1 MLLYFHYC
9 PRDNFIIADY
19 MRGYVY
25 LQIICLFSLF
35 FPRLSLSDLPV
46 SWVVYKNWKIRTKN
60 YRSVFTRNVL
70 FISEYSLSGND
81 NSQKS
86 RERKETIFIL
96 LSTTPAHLQTNLD
109 IYLQLCIWDG
119 CHIFLIA
126 PLAIRILL
134 LDEICCL
141 IKLPFDWFMMERSFL
156 LFYLAIFFWVDFI
169 AVWHREAFL
178 LRNLSLGQKFF
189 SSWELLHPLRNLSPP
204 EKLFH
209 REDIF
214 FKFCVL
220 SLKV

>member
-86 RERKETIFIL
+86 RERKETIFTL
-96 LSTTPAHLQTNLD
+96 LSTTPAQLQTNLD
-109 IYLQLCIWDG
+109 IYFQLCMWHC

-126 PLAIRILL
+126 PLAIRTLL
-134 LDEICCL
+134 LDEIL
-141 IKLPFDWFMMERSFL
+141 IPYWITIWLIYDGMFIFFV
-156 LFYLAIFFWVDFI
+156 FYLTIFFLFVFI
-169 AVWHREAFL
+169 AVWYRETFS
-178 LRNLSLGQKFF
+178 LRNFSLDEKFF
-189 SSWELLHPLRNLSPP
+189 SRW
-204 EKLFH
+204 
-209 REDIF
+209 
-214 FKFCVL
+214 
-220 SLKV
+220 

>member
-60 YRSVFTRNVL
+60 YRSVFTRNAL

-96 LSTTPAHLQTNLD
+96 LSTTPAQLQTNLD
-109 IYLQLCIWDG
+109 IYFQLCMWHC

-126 PLAIRILL
+126 PLAIRTLL
-134 LDEICCL
+134 LDEIL
-141 IKLPFDWFMMERSFL
+141 IPYWITIWLIYDGMFIFFV
-156 LFYLAIFFWVDFI
+156 FYLTIFFLFVFI
-169 AVWHREAFL
+169 AVWYRETFS
-178 LRNLSLGQKFF
+178 LRNFSLDEKFF
-189 SSWELLHPLRNLSPP
+189 SRW
-204 EKLFH
+204 
-209 REDIF
+209 
-214 FKFCVL
+214 
-220 SLKV
+220 

>member
-96 LSTTPAHLQTNLD
+96 LSTTPAQLQTNLD
-109 IYLQLCIWDG
+109 IYFQLCMWHC

-126 PLAIRILL
+126 PLAIRTLL
-134 LDEICCL
+134 LDEIL
-141 IKLPFDWFMMERSFL
+141 IPYWITIWLIYDGMFIFFV
-156 LFYLAIFFWVDFI
+156 FYLTVFFLFVFI
-169 AVWHREAFL
+169 AVWYRETFS
-178 LRNLSLGQKFF
+178 LRNFSLDEKFF
-189 SSWELLHPLRNLSPP
+189 SRW
-204 EKLFH
+204 
-209 REDIF
+209 
-214 FKFCVL
+214 
-220 SLKV
+220 

>member
-19 MRGYVY
+19 MRGYGY

-96 LSTTPAHLQTNLD
+96 LSTTPAQLQTNLD
-109 IYLQLCIWDG
+109 IYFQLCMWHC

-126 PLAIRILL
+126 PLAIRTLL
-134 LDEICCL
+134 LDEIL
-141 IKLPFDWFMMERSFL
+141 IPYWITIWLIYDGMFIFFV
-156 LFYLAIFFWVDFI
+156 FYLTIFFLFVFI
-169 AVWHREAFL
+169 AVWYRETFS
-178 LRNLSLGQKFF
+178 LRNFSLDEKFF
-189 SSWELLHPLRNLSPP
+189 SRW
-204 EKLFH
+204 
-209 REDIF
+209 
-214 FKFCVL
+214 
-220 SLKV
+220 

>member
-96 LSTTPAHLQTNLD
+96 LSTTPAQLQTNLD
-109 IYLQLCIWDG
+109 IYFQLCMWHC

-126 PLAIRILL
+126 PLAIRTLL
-134 LDEICCL
+134 LDEIL
-141 IKLPFDWFMMERSFL
+141 IPYWITIWLIYDGMFIFFV
-156 LFYLAIFFWVDFI
+156 FYLTIFFLFVFI
-169 AVWHREAFL
+169 AVWYRETFS
-178 LRNLSLGQKFF
+178 LRNFSLDEKFF
-189 SSWELLHPLRNLSPP
+189 SRW
-204 EKLFH
+204 
-209 REDIF
+209 
-214 FKFCVL
+214 
-220 SLKV
+220 

>member
-35 FPRLSLSDLPV
+35 FPSLSLSDLPV

-96 LSTTPAHLQTNLD
+96 LSTTPAQLQTNLD
-109 IYLQLCIWDG
+109 IYFQLCMWHC

-126 PLAIRILL
+126 PLAIRTLL
-134 LDEICCL
+134 LDEIL
-141 IKLPFDWFMMERSFL
+141 IPYWITIWLIYDGMFIFFV
-156 LFYLAIFFWVDFI
+156 FYLTIFFLFVFI
-169 AVWHREAFL
+169 AVWYRETFS
-178 LRNLSLGQKFF
+178 LRNFSLDEKFF
-189 SSWELLHPLRNLSPP
+189 SRW
-204 EKLFH
+204 
-209 REDIF
+209 
-214 FKFCVL
+214 
-220 SLKV
+220 

>member
-1 MLLYFHYC
+1 M
-9 PRDNFIIADY
+9 
-19 MRGYVY
+19 
-25 LQIICLFSLF
+25 
-35 FPRLSLSDLPV
+35 SLSTQCFF
-46 SWVVYKNWKIRTKN
+46 SNRVVLHRQWQ
-60 YRSVFTRNVL
+60 FT
-70 FISEYSLSGND
+70 EKQG
-81 NSQKS
+81 K
-86 RERKETIFIL
+86 EETIIIL

-156 LFYLAIFFWVDFI
+156 LFYMAIFFWVDFI

-189 SSWELLHPLRNLSPP
+189 SSWELFHPLRNLSPP

>member
-96 LSTTPAHLQTNLD
+96 LSTTPAQLQTNLD
-109 IYLQLCIWDG
+109 IYFQLCMWHC

-126 PLAIRILL
+126 PLAIRTLL
-134 LDEICCL
+134 LDEIL
-141 IKLPFDWFMMERSFL
+141 IPYWITIWLIYDGMFIFFV
-156 LFYLAIFFWVDFI
+156 FYLTIFFLFVFI
-169 AVWHREAFL
+169 AIWYRETFS
-178 LRNLSLGQKFF
+178 LRNFSLDEKFF
-189 SSWELLHPLRNLSPP
+189 SRW
-204 EKLFH
+204 
-209 REDIF
+209 
-214 FKFCVL
+214 
-220 SLKV
+220 

>member
-9 PRDNFIIADY
+9 PRDNFKIADY

-25 LQIICLFSLF
+25 LQIICLFPLF

-96 LSTTPAHLQTNLD
+96 LSTTPAQLQTNLD
-109 IYLQLCIWDG
+109 IYFQLCMWHG

-126 PLAIRILL
+126 PLAIRTLQ
-134 LDEICCL
+134 LDEIL
-141 IKLPFDWFMMERSFL
+141 IPYWITIWLIYDGMFIFFV
-156 LFYLAIFFWVDFI
+156 FYLTIFFLFVFI
-169 AVWHREAFL
+169 AVWYRETFS
-178 LRNLSLGQKFF
+178 LRNFSLDEKFF
-189 SSWELLHPLRNLSPP
+189 SRW
-204 EKLFH
+204 
-209 REDIF
+209 
-214 FKFCVL
+214 
-220 SLKV
+220 

>member
-9 PRDNFIIADY
+9 PRYNFIIADY

-96 LSTTPAHLQTNLD
+96 LSTTPAQLQTNLD
-109 IYLQLCIWDG
+109 IYFQLCMWHC

-126 PLAIRILL
+126 PLAIWTLL
-134 LDEICCL
+134 LDEIL
-141 IKLPFDWFMMERSFL
+141 IPYWITIWLIYDGMFIFFV
-156 LFYLAIFFWVDFI
+156 FYLTIFFLFVFI
-169 AVWHREAFL
+169 AVWYRETFS
-178 LRNLSLGQKFF
+178 LRNFSLDEKFF
-189 SSWELLHPLRNLSPP
+189 SRW
-204 EKLFH
+204 
-209 REDIF
+209 
-214 FKFCVL
+214 
-220 SLKV
+220 

>member
-19 MRGYVY
+19 MRGYGY

-96 LSTTPAHLQTNLD
+96 LSTTPAQLQTNLD
-109 IYLQLCIWDG
+109 IYFQLCMWHG

-126 PLAIRILL
+126 PLAIRTLL
-134 LDEICCL
+134 LDEIL
-141 IKLPFDWFMMERSFL
+141 IPYWITIWLIYNGMFIFFG
-156 LFYLAIFFWVDFI
+156 FYLTIFFLFVFI
-169 AVWHREAFL
+169 AVWYRETFS
-178 LRNLSLGQKFF
+178 LRNFSLDEKFF
-189 SSWELLHPLRNLSPP
+189 SRW
-204 EKLFH
+204 
-209 REDIF
+209 
-214 FKFCVL
+214 
-220 SLKV
+220 

>member
-35 FPRLSLSDLPV
+35 FPRLSLSNLPV

-96 LSTTPAHLQTNLD
+96 LSTTPAQLQTNLD
-109 IYLQLCIWDG
+109 IYFQLCMWHC

-126 PLAIRILL
+126 PLAIRTLL
-134 LDEICCL
+134 LDEIL
-141 IKLPFDWFMMERSFL
+141 IPYWITIWLIYDGMFIFFV
-156 LFYLAIFFWVDFI
+156 FYLTIFFLFVFI
-169 AVWHREAFL
+169 AVWYRETFS
-178 LRNLSLGQKFF
+178 LRNFSLDEKFF
-189 SSWELLHPLRNLSPP
+189 SRW
-204 EKLFH
+204 
-209 REDIF
+209 
-214 FKFCVL
+214 
-220 SLKV
+220 

>member
-9 PRDNFIIADY
+9 PRDNFIMADY

-96 LSTTPAHLQTNLD
+96 LSTTPAQLQTNLD
-109 IYLQLCIWDG
+109 IYFQLCMWHC

-126 PLAIRILL
+126 PLAIRTLL
-134 LDEICCL
+134 LDEIL
-141 IKLPFDWFMMERSFL
+141 IPYWITIWLIYDGMFIFFV
-156 LFYLAIFFWVDFI
+156 FYLTIFFLFVFI
-169 AVWHREAFL
+169 AVWYRETFS
-178 LRNLSLGQKFF
+178 LRNFSLDEKFF
-189 SSWELLHPLRNLSPP
+189 SRW
-204 EKLFH
+204 
-209 REDIF
+209 
-214 FKFCVL
+214 
-220 SLKV
+220 

>member
-96 LSTTPAHLQTNLD
+96 LSTTPAQLQTNLD
-109 IYLQLCIWDG
+109 IYFQLCMWHC

-126 PLAIRILL
+126 PLAIRTLL
-134 LDEICCL
+134 LDEIL
-141 IKLPFDWFMMERSFL
+141 IPYWITIWLIYDRMFIFFV
-156 LFYLAIFFWVDFI
+156 FYLTIFFLFVFI
-169 AVWHREAFL
+169 AVWYRETFS
-178 LRNLSLGQKFF
+178 LRNFSLDEKFF
-189 SSWELLHPLRNLSPP
+189 SRW
-204 EKLFH
+204 
-209 REDIF
+209 
-214 FKFCVL
+214 
-220 SLKV
+220 

>member
-9 PRDNFIIADY
+9 PRDNFMIADY

-96 LSTTPAHLQTNLD
+96 LSTTPAQLQTNLD
-109 IYLQLCIWDG
+109 IYFQLCMWHC

-126 PLAIRILL
+126 PLAIRTLL
-134 LDEICCL
+134 LDEIL
-141 IKLPFDWFMMERSFL
+141 IPYWITIWLIYDGMFIFFV
-156 LFYLAIFFWVDFI
+156 FYLTIFFLFVFI
-169 AVWHREAFL
+169 AVWYRETFS
-178 LRNLSLGQKFF
+178 LRNFSLDEKFF
-189 SSWELLHPLRNLSPP
+189 SRW
-204 EKLFH
+204 
-209 REDIF
+209 
-214 FKFCVL
+214 
-220 SLKV
+220 